1 MTGLLKFLYCFS
13 FLLLAACSG
22 GGKNVIVEALPDVPL
37 RYAENITLKDAGD
50 YTVAVVRNPW
60 DTTKVLHTYI
70 LVPSDTEMPSDLPE
84 GTVVRTPLES
94 SLVYSSV
101 HSSLISELGAGDAI
115 TGVCDAQYIHTQ
127 RLAERIDSGIIADCG
142 SGMSPNIE
150 RIIELHPQAILL
162 SPYENSGGYGKIEQ
176 LGIPLIEC
184 ADYMET
190 TPLGR
195 AEWMKFYGMLYGRYD
210 EAEKLFN
217 ETEHGYNS
225 LKSAVDSIARRPK
238 VMMDKKYGQAW
249 YVPGVNSIVTHYL
262 NDAGGANPFS
272 VNENRS
278 GSIALSPERGLAGA
292 QDADIWRLRYNQ
304 ADDMTLAS
312 LSADDAIYSQFE
324 PWKRGVVYGC
334 NTNYSHYYEEVP
346 FHPHWL
352 LNDLMRVIHPE
363 LSLTNPDWPH
373 YFSIIK

>member
-1 MTGLLKFLYCFS
+1 M
-13 FLLLAACSG
+13 
-22 GGKNVIVEALPDVPL
+22 PL

-70 LVPSDTEMPSDLPE
+70 LVPSDTEMPSDRPE

-150 RIIELHPQAILL
+150 RIIELHPHAILF

-238 VMMDKKYGQAW
+238 SRMA
-249 YVPGVNSIVTHYL
+249 
-262 NDAGGANPFS
+262 
-272 VNENRS
+272 RS
-278 GSIALSPERGLAGA
+278 
-292 QDADIWRLRYNQ
+292 
-304 ADDMTLAS
+304 
-312 LSADDAIYSQFE
+312 
-324 PWKRGVVYGC
+324 
-334 NTNYSHYYEEVP
+334 
-346 FHPHWL
+346 
-352 LNDLMRVIHPE
+352 
-363 LSLTNPDWPH
+363 
-373 YFSIIK
+373 